1 MNACPPLSFAPI
13 VTSLKDISPS
23 KIIYWSP
30 EKEASLVAMHYETEK
45 YNINV
50 TIRAKS
56 VLVYVLEGLG
66 SDCVLSG
73 RLSSVGETKI
83 PFGMVNLVLK
93 FTIHE
98 SEFKVNS

>member
-1 MNACPPLSFAPI
+1 
-13 VTSLKDISPS
+13 
-23 KIIYWSP
+23 
-30 EKEASLVAMHYETEK
+30 MHYETQK

-50 TIRAKS
+50 TIRTKS

-73 RLSSVGETKI
+73 RLSSSSETKI
-83 PFGMVNLVLK
+83 PLGMENLVLK
-93 FTIHE
+93 FTIRE